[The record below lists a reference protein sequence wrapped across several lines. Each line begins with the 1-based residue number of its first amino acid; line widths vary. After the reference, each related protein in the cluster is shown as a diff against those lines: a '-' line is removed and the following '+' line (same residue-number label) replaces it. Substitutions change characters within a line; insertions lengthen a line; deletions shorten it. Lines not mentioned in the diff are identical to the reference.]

1 MLQLKQMNM
10 HYPSP
15 SKTVLVVISYDA
27 HAGFCIVCGSRIA
40 SGRRFLSGFI
50 GDDTL
55 VVEFVFSKV

>member
-1 MLQLKQMNM
+1 M